1 MLMILFYNCCYYCH
15 SFTLISS
22 ICTVMLL
29 CVLDVFALII
39 TAPSKMYEQTGFIL
53 IPVRNV
59 RYIRYILLVDKTCY
73 VC

>member
-1 MLMILFYNCCYYCH
+1 
-15 SFTLISS
+15 
-22 ICTVMLL
+22 MLL

-59 RYIRYILLVDKTCY
+59 RYIGYILLVDKTCY